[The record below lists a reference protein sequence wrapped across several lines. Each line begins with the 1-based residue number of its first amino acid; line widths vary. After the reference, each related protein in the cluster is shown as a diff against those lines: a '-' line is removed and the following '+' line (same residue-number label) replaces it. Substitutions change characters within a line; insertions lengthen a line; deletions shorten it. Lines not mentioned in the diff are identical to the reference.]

1 MLVLDLESELRCSP
15 DLRAR
20 ALADVV
26 VAALI
31 DEATLTP
38 KPGLVDM
45 SSRGAHTDLTWNLM
59 CTSASALHHSFSA
72 MAQAG
77 LVMDDNA
84 QLRHHIGHLGRL
96 GEACMMQATGGVN
109 THRGAIWALGLLV
122 TAAARDLF
130 KLAPIQVA
138 QRAAQLARIV
148 DSQAPAQA
156 TNKGALACLTY
167 QVGGARV
174 QAQQGFPLVI
184 EAALPALRAARGRGQ
199 DETTARL
206 DALLSVMALLDD
218 TCVLSRG
225 GWSALDAVQRGAAWV
240 LGLGGCSTAAGK
252 VAYREFGQ
260 QLLRLNVSPG
270 GGADMLAAALFL
282 DRLEKNEVVGR
293 ISKA

>member
-1 MLVLDLESELRCSP
+1 MLVFDLESELRCCP

-20 ALADVV
+20 TLADMV

-59 CTSASALHHSFSA
+59 CRSASALHGSFSA

-77 LVMDDNA
+77 LALEDA
-84 QLRHHIGHLGRL
+84 KQLRSHIGHLGRL
-96 GEACMMQATGGVN
+96 GEARMLLATGGVN

-122 TAAARDLF
+122 TAAACDLN
-130 KLAPIQVA
+130 KSAPIQVA
-138 QRAAQLARIV
+138 QRAAQLARMA
-148 DSQAPAQA
+148 DPEAPIQS

-167 QVGGARV
+167 SVGGARA

-184 EAALPALRAARGRGQ
+184 EVALPALYAARERGQ

-206 DALLSVMALLDD
+206 DALLAVMALLDD

-225 GWSALDAVQRGAAWV
+225 GWSALNAVQSGAASV
-240 LGLGGCSTAAGK
+240 LALGGCSSVAGK
-252 VAYREFGQ
+252 NAYKEFGQ

-270 GGADMLAAALFL
+270 GGADMLAATLFL
-282 DRLEKNEVVGR
+282 DRLKNMD
-293 ISKA
+293 S